1 MTCNGERFLC
11 VFMFFVFC
19 FFVCFVLFFFVFHF
33 FDPPKVEARD
43 ELRINYYHKK
53 NLILIQKN
61 WHQFLTQHKAYKMQ
75 LQFIWYYLGFNR
87 DISLHPLKYG
97 YCIDDKE
104 LLISN
109 ICALDVP
116 KNFLLSCF
124 CPKYTKQEY
133 HGVVIVN
140 VTGFRAKIF
149 LVKSN

>member
-1 MTCNGERFLC
+1 
-11 VFMFFVFC
+11 
-19 FFVCFVLFFFVFHF
+19 
-33 FDPPKVEARD
+33 
-43 ELRINYYHKK
+43 
-53 NLILIQKN
+53 
-61 WHQFLTQHKAYKMQ
+61 MQ

-109 ICALDVP
+109 ICALNDP
-116 KNFLLSCF
+116 KNFLLLCF
-124 CPKYTKQEY
+124 CPKCTKQEY

-149 LVKSN
+149 LAKSN